1 MVFCTSEITQMQLH
15 IRAQVPGI
23 DDATFQKLVMDADQT
38 CPVSNLLRD
47 SLDIKIDAT
56 LI

>member
-1 MVFCTSEITQMQLH
+1 MQLH

-23 DDATFQKLVMDADQT
+23 DDTTFQKLVMDADQT

-47 SLDIKIDAT
+47 SLDIKNRRYVDMNKIE
-56 LI
+56 LWN